1 MPTAEAQVA
10 TERPRRYL
18 VQFCKH
24 AAAMG
29 GAHADGSRIHLHGM
43 LTRREVRVQAEW
55 SETQGIVTFSPWG
68 RCTLVTTEDTLT
80 LRIDATDEENLR
92 QIQEIITRDFDR
104 FGRREHLTVD
114 WHRPEAPSNH
124 AEQQPMRTGRSPTR
138 RHRRRTIVL
147 TVAGALA
154 VAVHLGLG
162 GVVLANSPWTNGAAD
177 IVLAIVVGKVLLIIL
192 GRLTIRRSRAGRR
205 TVHAHAETVEPER

>member
-10 TERPRRYL
+10 TERPSRYL
-18 VQFCKH
+18 TQFCKH

-29 GAHADGSRIHLHGM
+29 GAHADGSRVHLHGM
-43 LTRREVRVQAEW
+43 LTRREVQVQAEW

-68 RCTLVTTEDTLT
+68 QCTLVATVDTLT

-92 QIQEIITRDFDR
+92 QIQEIITRDFQR

-114 WHRPEAPSNH
+114 WHRPEAHSGH
-124 AEQQPMRTGRSPTR
+124 TEQQPMPTGKSPTR
-138 RHRRRTIVL
+138 RHRRRMIVL
-147 TVAGALA
+147 AVAGALA

-162 GVVLANSPWTNGAAD
+162 GVVLANSRWTSGAAD
-177 IVLAIVVGKVLLIIL
+177 IVLAIVVGKVLLIVL
-192 GRLTIRRSRAGRR
+192 GRLTIRRNRAGRR
-205 TVHAHAETVEPER
+205 TTYAYAETVEPDR